1 MWWLVLAGCMSSEP
15 VLVALGPAPS
25 KAASESEDANTPYQ
39 KPEGVLVDVV
49 HLVTRSLDEA
59 RSDLEDQLGSV
70 VEIVEL
76 DPQDGREIRME
87 RGKVREVGGSIYL
100 LWLELPRPMRRSEA
114 LMQLGM
120 RSQVR
125 EWLGLTLEWRTS
137 WTQGMERIRMGREER
152 DSEFVVWVEV
162 RRFDPRRR

>member
-1 MWWLVLAGCMSSEP
+1 MSSDP
-15 VLVALGPAPS
+15 VLVALGTVTSEAALRS
-25 KAASESEDANTPYQ
+25 KDVNTPYQ
-39 KPEGVLVDVV
+39 KPEGVLVDVI

-87 RGKVREVGGSIYL
+87 RGKVREVDGSIYQ

-114 LMQLGM
+114 LMRLGM
-120 RSQVR
+120 RAQVR
-125 EWLGLTLEWRTS
+125 EWLGLTFEWRAS
-137 WTQGMERIRMGREER
+137 WVQGMERIRMGREER

>member
-1 MWWLVLAGCMSSEP
+1 MWWMVLAGCMSSEP
-15 VLVALGPAPS
+15 VLVALGTGPS
-25 KAASESEDANTPYQ
+25 EAASESESANTPYQ
-39 KPEGVLVDVV
+39 KPESVLVDVI
-49 HLVTRSLDEA
+49 HLVTKSLNEA

-76 DPQDGREIRME
+76 DPQDGREIRLE
-87 RGKVREVGGSIYL
+87 RGKVREVDGSIYQ

-120 RSQVR
+120 RPQVR
-125 EWLGLTLEWRTS
+125 EWMGLTLEWRTS
-137 WTQGMERIRMGREER
+137 WVQGMERIRMGREEQ

>member
-1 MWWLVLAGCMSSEP
+1 MSSEP
-15 VLVALGPAPS
+15 VLVALGPGPS
-25 KAASESEDANTPYQ
+25 EAVLESEDANTPYQ
-39 KPEGVLVDVV
+39 KPEDVLVDVI
-49 HLVTRSLDEA
+49 HLVTKSLDEV

-87 RGKVREVGGSIYL
+87 RGKVREVDGSIYL
-100 LWLELPRPMRRSEA
+100 LWLELPQPMRRSEA
-114 LMQLGM
+114 LMRLGM
-120 RSQVR
+120 RAQVR
-125 EWLGLTLEWRTS
+125 EWLGLTLEWRAS
-137 WTQGMERIRMGREER
+137 WVQGMERVRMGREER

>member
-1 MWWLVLAGCMSSEP
+1 MWWIVLAGCMSSEP
-15 VLVALGPAPS
+15 VLVALGPAPTE
-25 KAASESEDANTPYQ
+25 AGSEGEEANTPYQ
-39 KPEGVLVDVV
+39 KPEGVLVDVT
-49 HLVTRSLDEA
+49 HLVTRSLDEV

-70 VEIVEL
+70 VEIVDL
-76 DPQDGREIRME
+76 DSRDGREIRME
-87 RGKVREVGGSIYL
+87 RGRVREVDGSIYL

-114 LMQLGM
+114 LMRLGM

-125 EWLGLTLEWRTS
+125 EWLGLTLEWRAS
-137 WTQGMERIRMGREER
+137 WVQGMERIRMGREER

>member
-1 MWWLVLAGCMSSEP
+1 MWWMVLAGCMSSEP
-15 VLVALGPAPS
+15 VLVALGPGPS
-25 KAASESEDANTPYQ
+25 ETVLKSLKKNTPYQ
-39 KPEGVLVDVV
+39 MPEGLLVDVA
-49 HLVTRSLDEA
+49 HLVTKSLDEV

-76 DPQDGREIRME
+76 DPQDGREIRFE
-87 RGKVREVGGSIYL
+87 RGKVREVDGSIYL

-114 LMQLGM
+114 LMQIGL
-120 RSQVR
+120 RAQVR
-125 EWLGLTLEWRTS
+125 EWSGLTFEWRTS
-137 WTQGMERIRMGREER
+137 WVQGMERIRMGREER